1 MDANKSRDPM
11 PDETTTIEEIIAF
24 WDTHSTVDYEDQ
36 MEDVAFEM
44 AIEEERY
51 IVRLLP
57 ELASLIGRKAK
68 AKGVTT
74 ETLINIWL
82 AEKAE
87 LSTTIA

>member
-1 MDANKSRDPM
+1 MDENKSRDPM
-11 PDETTTIEEIIAF
+11 PDETATIEEIITF

-36 MEDVAFEM
+36 MEDVDFEM

-57 ELASLIGRKAK
+57 ELASVIGRKAK

-87 LSTTIA
+87 LATTSA